1 MPLITCTMELRSCPR
16 LDQARAMAFQIAVF
30 NFVPVCSVFTPRATR
45 LAERIPRRWEAML
58 ARRTGLSQGAWGR
71 GSGMAE
77 QGNGQY
83 SSGRQGSRQPWR
95 SRFFISVAGMLIVF
109 VGIMMTLLFIVD

>member
-1 MPLITCTMELRSCPR
+1 
-16 LDQARAMAFQIAVF
+16 
-30 NFVPVCSVFTPRATR
+30 
-45 LAERIPRRWEAML
+45 
-58 ARRTGLSQGAWGR
+58 
-71 GSGMAE
+71 MAE